1 MPLLHFFQG
10 GDTGDTIHGSLY
22 ISNRNTSHRCIRVY
36 PSTVA
41 WLSKYLMR
49 LGTKVIV
56 LR

>member
-1 MPLLHFFQG
+1 MFFKEAIL
-10 GDTGDTIHGSLY
+10 IHGSPY

-36 PSTVA
+36 PSTAA

-56 LR
+56 LP

>member
-10 GDTGDTIHGSLY
+10 GDTIHHYPY
-22 ISNRNTSHRCIRVY
+22 ILNRNTSHRCIRVY